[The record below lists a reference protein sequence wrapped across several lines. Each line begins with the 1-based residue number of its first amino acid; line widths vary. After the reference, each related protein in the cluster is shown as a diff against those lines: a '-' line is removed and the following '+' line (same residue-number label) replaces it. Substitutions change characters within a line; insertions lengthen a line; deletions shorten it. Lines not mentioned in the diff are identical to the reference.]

1 MRILFMPAP
10 AIGHAFPLVP
20 LAWAFRNAGHDV
32 AFVTGADAVAVAQ
45 AGLPVYD
52 ALPGFGSAEL
62 EAQFAKAVPEIFA
75 PINASSAEEHLAAMN
90 ARKPHILAAWDPVVD
105 QHVALAE
112 RCAPDFIVYDPIFG
126 VGPIV
131 AALRG
136 VPAVAHGI
144 GIFRYTPDMLR
155 ELPAAGAL
163 QRHGVSVPEGIA
175 TIDVAPPSLAEGPV
189 SRIAMR
195 YTPYSGG
202 GVLPDWLL
210 TAPERPRVAVTVGSL
225 VPRTQG
231 FAYVERIAAA
241 ARKVDAEFVVTLGDS
256 REEPPRWLPP
266 NVRTTDWLPLS
277 TLLRTCDAVI
287 HHGGDGTVLT
297 SCAMGVPQLVLPNG
311 PDRLVNAELLRA
323 RGAAHVVRDD
333 ELDHTVID
341 QLFTDRDLHD
351 VATDLRDEIASL
363 PCPAEIA
370 SELLDQR

>member
-32 AFVTGADAVAVAQ
+32 VFVTGADAVSVAQ

-62 EAQFAKAVPEIFA
+62 EAQFATAVPEIFA
-75 PINASSAEEHLAAMN
+75 PIQASSTEEHLAAMN
-90 ARKPHILAAWDPVVD
+90 ERKPLILAAWDPVVD

-112 RCAPDFIVYDPIFG
+112 RLAPDLVVYDPIFG

-131 AALRG
+131 AALCG

-155 ELPAAGAL
+155 ELPAAVAL
-163 QRHGVSVPEGIA
+163 QRHGVTVPDGIT
-175 TIDVAPPSLAEGPV
+175 TIDVAPPSLAEGPASPV
-189 SRIAMR
+189 AMR

-210 TAPERPRVAVTVGSL
+210 TPPERPRIAVTVGSL

-241 ARKVDAEFVVTLGDS
+241 AKKVDAEFVVTLGDS
-256 REEPPRWLPP
+256 WEEQPHWLPP
-266 NVRTTDWLPLS
+266 NIRTTGWVPLS
-277 TLLRTCDAVI
+277 ALLRTCAAVI

-311 PDRLVNAELLRA
+311 PDRLVNAEVLRA

-341 QLFTDRDLHD
+341 QLLADGDLHG
-351 VATDLRDEIASL
+351 VASELREEIASL
-363 PCPAEIA
+363 PGPAAIA
-370 SELLDQR
+370 SDLLGQR